1 MKGIPMQNQIVI
13 EKINCFLTL
22 MSPIIIEIVKT
33 ILQTLDFQ
41 VIEKGRGLDL
51 VFSIKAEK
59 KEAEFYLH
67 NLFLEIATIDR
78 DEELLRFDEGLRG
91 FDYFLAKMARLIQSK
106 LNVLFQLLGQE
117 DVDAAIESITKDAKQ
132 YERIRI
138 WRFDSKPTVEK

>member
-1 MKGIPMQNQIVI
+1 MQNQTEIT
-13 EKINCFLTL
+13 KINHFLSSV
-22 MSPIIIEIVKT
+22 SPVVVTIVKT

-51 VFSIKAEK
+51 VFSIKVEK

-78 DEELLRFDEGLRG
+78 DEEPLRFDEGLRG
-91 FDYFLAKMARLIQSK
+91 FDYFLAKTARIVASK
-106 LNVLFQLLGQE
+106 LNVLLRLFGEE
-117 DVDAAIESITKDAKQ
+117 DVDAAIENITKDAKQ

-138 WRFDSKPTVEK
+138 WKVDQKGLT